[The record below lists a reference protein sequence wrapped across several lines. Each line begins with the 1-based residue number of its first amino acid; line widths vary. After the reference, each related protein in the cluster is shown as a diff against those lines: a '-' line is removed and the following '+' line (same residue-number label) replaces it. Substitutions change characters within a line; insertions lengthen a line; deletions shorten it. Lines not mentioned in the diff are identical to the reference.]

1 MRMGLNASEIG
12 PIVLGAASIRRIFEA
27 LARASDGDF
36 TSTPASAEFPCCS
49 LSSGVRTTPD
59 DLFFSFSVPVSGFT
73 AGIAP
78 LHKVDFRKRRVA
90 M

>member
-12 PIVLGAASIRRIFEA
+12 PIVLRAA
-27 LARASDGDF
+27 LARASDGDS
-36 TSTPASAEFPCCS
+36 TSALASAEFRCCS

-59 DLFFSFSVPVSGFT
+59 DLFFSFSLPVSVFT

-78 LHKVDFRKRRVA
+78 LHQVEFRKRRVA